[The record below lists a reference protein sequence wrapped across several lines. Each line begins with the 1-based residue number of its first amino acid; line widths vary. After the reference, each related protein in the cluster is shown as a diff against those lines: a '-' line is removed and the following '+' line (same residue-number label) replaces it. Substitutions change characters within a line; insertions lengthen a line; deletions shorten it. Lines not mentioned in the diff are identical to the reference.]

1 MTIPTANRSLGT
13 PQGVIILPLEI
24 MILQADGLR
33 THDRKILI
41 PIQWLDVPA
50 IHVIGTHPL
59 IHRPDVPAIHGIGI
73 QTRIH
78 PPDVPW
84 VHILVPGI
92 QALRHLRRSRLES

>member
-24 MILQADGLR
+24 PQADAQR
-33 THDRKILI
+33 THDTKILI
-41 PIQWLDVPA
+41 PMQWLYVQA
-50 IHVIGTHPL
+50 IHVIGTHNL
-59 IHRPDVPAIHGIGI
+59 IHQPDVPAIHGIGI

-78 PPDVPW
+78 LPYLQW
-84 VHILVPGI
+84 VHILVPGL